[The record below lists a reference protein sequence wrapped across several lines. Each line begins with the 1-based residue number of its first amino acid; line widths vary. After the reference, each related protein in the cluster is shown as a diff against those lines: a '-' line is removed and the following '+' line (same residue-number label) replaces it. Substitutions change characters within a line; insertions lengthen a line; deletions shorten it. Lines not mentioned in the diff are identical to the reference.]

1 MDNDMEFF
9 MSFLEADG
17 DPPDAAMADAASPP
31 PDVPDDTGPESP
43 PDISDGGS
51 DDPPD
56 FGGDDTGG
64 GDMED
69 DTPPDFG
76 DEGGGDE
83 FSDEDTEE
91 SEDGNDKQPME
102 LDEKISAIMN
112 VNLYNR
118 FLTLLTNI
126 GTQMS
131 QIKNNSDMIYTL
143 SPDASDLFNQYKN
156 LDDNVRLYLKN
167 SFASENYSK
176 NILFFNKCL
185 NLLKL
190 LNDQF
195 ASYVNKGIK
204 ERK

>member
-1 MDNDMEFF
+1 MDDLKFF

-31 PDVPDDTGPESP
+31 PDVPEDNGSTDI
-43 PDISDGGS
+43 PDDGGN
-51 DDPPD
+51 DAPPD
-56 FGGDDTGG
+56 FDGDNMGGD
-64 GDMED
+64 GDD
-69 DTPPDFG
+69 GSASDFG
-76 DEGGGDE
+76 DDIGEDE
-83 FSDEDTEE
+83 FMDDSSEENDSEDT
-91 SEDGNDKQPME
+91 KHPME

-118 FLTLLTNI
+118 FLTILTNL

-143 SPDASDLFNQYKN
+143 SPEASELFDQYKT
-156 LDDNVRLYLKN
+156 LDDNIRLYLKN
-167 SFASENYSK
+167 SFIDENYSK

-195 ASYVNKGIK
+195 ASYINKSIK